1 MSKTKRWLLLFF
13 ALLILLLPCYMA
25 ANYMFDP
32 MCYFAVD
39 KGSTWYNSNQYGRA
53 VKSKYSLKHA
63 DEIDAVVLG
72 GSKSGALDVYKLS
85 EYTGLHYYNFYMES
99 GNFSDYLTYA
109 KFLVERCGIQEML
122 FHISSF
128 EVMNYSLD
136 FREADVWRVPAI
148 VEGSALDRA
157 LETLRFLMTDTTLL
171 FYAIKDHK
179 SNLRRADNIS
189 DGMKNWGISE
199 EKMNADP
206 EAWVEKE
213 FYKEY
218 PIHLKTLFGDKNW
231 KEHPAYQ
238 ENLEALKQI
247 RALCDE
253 HGVKLTV
260 VIGASSISERFRYEQ
275 DPYYRY
281 YDYLRELVR
290 IAGSVWD
297 FSSFNDINMN
307 PYNFYNF
314 THYSRAV
321 ADLQVDMMYGKQ
333 ETGQYGGFGILLTEE
348 NVDEYLRQRKDD
360 YLRLKEEYEAT
371 GTVAAGSIDDP
382 SNITVKAA

>member
-1 MSKTKRWLLLFF
+1 
-13 ALLILLLPCYMA
+13 
-25 ANYMFDP
+25 
-32 MCYFAVD
+32 
-39 KGSTWYNSNQYGRA
+39 
-53 VKSKYSLKHA
+53 
-63 DEIDAVVLG
+63 
-72 GSKSGALDVYKLS
+72 
-85 EYTGLHYYNFYMES
+85 
-99 GNFSDYLTYA
+99 
-109 KFLVERCGIQEML
+109 
-122 FHISSF
+122 
-128 EVMNYSLD
+128 MNYSLD

-148 VEGSALDRA
+148 IEGSALDRA

-218 PIHLKTLFGDKNW
+218 PVHLKTLFGDKNW

-371 GTVAAGSIDDP
+371 GTVAVGSIDDP
-382 SNITVKAA
+382 SNITVKSA